1 MKLQTQSGMES
12 SAASQKS
19 REILKAIAKG
29 RSCEQIL
36 AGDRTL
42 TYHDI
47 FHSVSEVPTSHW
59 KKRSA
64 SSVSKGWLSDTS
76 AAGKPARQR
85 ID

>member
-1 MKLQTQSGMES
+1 MES
-12 SAASQKS
+12 SKASQKS
-19 REILKAIAKG
+19 LDILKAIAKG
-29 RSCEQIL
+29 CSCEQIL

-59 KKRSA
+59 KKNSA
-64 SSVSKGWLSDTS
+64 KSAGKGWPRE
-76 AAGKPARQR
+76 ANAVGKPARQR